1 LAPVGHHM
9 SAMVIGLSDPHATDP
24 ATAGGKASGL
34 ARLIAGG
41 FRVPDGFCVTTDAY
55 QDHLCANGI
64 DAIITEALAGC
75 DAADQGALDAA
86 TGRIR
91 SAITSAPVPES
102 VAAEVTAAYRVL
114 GETPYVAVRSS
125 GTAED
130 LAEASFAGL
139 HDTYLDI
146 TGASAVVD
154 AVRRCWASMWTTR
167 ATAYRNTHGV
177 DQATTCIA
185 VVVQNMVVSDCS
197 GVMFTANPLNTA
209 TDEIVINASWGLGE
223 AVVSG
228 AVTPDQFVVNARTI
242 KFMERTLGAK
252 KVAVIRDPDSGI
264 GTVTIDVEATDCGR
278 FCLTD
283 DQIREL
289 ARLGIALQAD
299 RGGLPLDVE
308 WALQGGT
315 LYLLQARPITG
326 VEFSWDAD
334 VDAWQTL
341 PEDYDTVW
349 TRAMSDEGWTGAKTP
364 LMYAWRAESWTRSVA
379 KAAKTWGVPELARL
393 RCWKF
398 HKGEAYYNCEVE
410 RVTVEKTFPPFLRP
424 PVLARIPSDK
434 QQQVASAPFS
444 YAGYLK
450 VYARMQLL
458 GEGVEPLAWHRLIED
473 YIDNGAPRIPDM
485 TDSELA
491 AVSDHELTEH
501 ISVVTEY
508 ERVYCDDVF
517 VPFFLYARDALSALA
532 VLIAKWY
539 DGDNPAILADV
550 LTGTSRQT
558 ITQRENHALWTLA
571 EKLRAS
577 TVLRQQF
584 ETRSAAEFFDGLAD
598 TAEGLEFRTAYDDFL
613 SWSGHRG
620 HSDRDLIFPRRI
632 EDHSLDYRSFQ
643 SLLSIEEPVDPEL
656 REVEVRA
663 ARERAIDELVANV
676 RRKPLGAVKVE
687 ILKFVAAYS
696 DRFLMIRDN
705 ERHFVDRTTFAA
717 KRALLEVGRRLVNRR
732 LLNAQGDHY
741 FLTLAELYELL
752 TGRGDAVLARA
763 KVTARRRDFER
774 IDRKEATAPPYV
786 HRNGGIYL
794 DNTAEGGLHGLGTSR
809 GTVTGTARIIKT
821 LDEIGRLRPGD
832 ILVCNATDPGWTPV
846 FVVVSGIVLETGGML
861 AHASCLARE
870 YGLPAVQL
878 PGALRMIPEGATIT
892 VNGDTGEVL
901 VIDDESS
908 VPARTEV
915 PV

>member
-1 LAPVGHHM
+1 M
-9 SAMVIGLSDPHATDP
+9 SASVVGLQDSRAKDP
-24 ATAGGKASGL
+24 AMTGGKASGL

-55 QDHLCANGI
+55 HEHVCANGI
-64 DAIITEALAGC
+64 DAIIVEALTGVN
-75 DAADQGALDAA
+75 AADQGGLDAV
-86 TGRIR
+86 TERIR
-91 SAITSAPVPES
+91 SAIISAPVPAS
-102 VAAEVTAAYRVL
+102 VAAEITAAYRVL
-114 GETPYVAVRSS
+114 GEASYVAVRSS

-146 TGASAVVD
+146 TGTAAVVD

-167 ATAYRNTHGV
+167 ATAYRHSHGL
-177 DQATTCIA
+177 DSRIIGIA
-185 VVVQNMVVSDCS
+185 VIVQNMVVSDCS

-228 AVTPDQFVVNARTI
+228 AVTPDQFVVNAHTLQV
-242 KFMERTLGAK
+242 MDATLGAK
-252 KVAVIRDPDSGI
+252 EIRVIRDPNSGI
-264 GTVTIDVEATDCGR
+264 GTASVDVELVDRGR
-278 FCLTD
+278 FCLTA
-283 DQIREL
+283 DQIHEL

-299 RGGLPLDVE
+299 RGGFPLDVE
-308 WALQGGT
+308 WALQGGA
-315 LYLLQARPITG
+315 LYVLQGRPITG

-341 PEDYDTVW
+341 PEDYEAVW
-349 TRAMSDEGWTGAKTP
+349 TRGMSDEGWTGAKTP
-364 LMYAWRAESWTRSVA
+364 LMYAWRAESWTRSVS

-424 PVLARIPSDK
+424 PVLARIPADQ
-434 QQQVASAPFS
+434 QQQVATAPFS
-444 YAGYLK
+444 YAAYVK

-458 GEGVEPLAWHRLIED
+458 GEGVQPLSWHRLIED

-485 TDSELA
+485 TDAELA
-491 AVSDHELTEH
+491 ALSDYGLTEH
-501 ISVVTEY
+501 ISAVTEY

-532 VLIAKWY
+532 VLVAKWY

-571 EKLRAS
+571 EKIRAS
-577 TVLRQQF
+577 AVLRQQF
-584 ETRSAAEFFDGLAD
+584 ETRSTAEFFDGLAE
-598 TAEGLEFRTAYDDFL
+598 TAEGLEFRAAYDDFL

-632 EDHSLDYRSFQ
+632 EDHSLDHRSFQ
-643 SLLSIEEPVDPEL
+643 SLLSIEEPVDPER

-676 RRKPLGAVKVE
+676 RRKPLGAIKAE
-687 ILKFVAAYS
+687 ILKFVADYS

-705 ERHFVDRTTFAA
+705 ERHFVDRSTFAA
-717 KRALLEVGRRLVNRR
+717 KRALLEVGSRLVSRGLLDTRR
-732 LLNAQGDHY
+732 DHY

-752 TGRGDAVLARA
+752 SGSGDAVLARA

-774 IDRKEATAPPYV
+774 IDRKEFAAPPYV
-786 HRNGGIYL
+786 HRNGGIDL

-870 YGLPAVQL
+870 YALPAVQL
-878 PGALRMIPEGATIT
+878 PGAMRMIPEGATIT

-901 VIDDESS
+901 VIDDQTS
-908 VPARTEV
+908 VVVRTEV
-915 PV
+915 PA